1 MKLSGNISFGGTLS
15 GDLRQIGS
23 MSGKMSNLNDG
34 MSGESHSVKD
44 ISGQIITPDK
54 NTIGEMS
61 FPVTKGMEYYYGNYT
76 VTPKAF
82 SDQQLQT
89 QGKTMT
95 GNVTVKEVPYYETS
109 NDDGGETVY
118 IASGV

>member
-15 GDLRQIGS
+15 GSLKQIDS
-23 MSGKMSNLNDG
+23 MSGKMSNLNEK
-34 MSGESHSVKD
+34 MSGEAYSTKD
-44 ISGQIITPDK
+44 MSGQIVTPDS

-61 FPVTKGMEYYYGNYT
+61 FPVAKGMEYYYGDYT
-76 VTPKAF
+76 VIPKAF

-95 GNVTVKEVPYYETS
+95 GDVTVKEVPYYETS